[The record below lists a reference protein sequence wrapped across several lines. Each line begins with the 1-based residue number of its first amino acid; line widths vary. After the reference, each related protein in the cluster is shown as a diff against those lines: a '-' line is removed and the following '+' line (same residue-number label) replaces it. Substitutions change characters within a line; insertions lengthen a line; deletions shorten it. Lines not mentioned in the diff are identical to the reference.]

1 MKRNIK
7 RHMAFTL
14 VELLVVLAILSTVMG
29 ISVTLMF
36 SMFDFQQRYA
46 EQSEQLRSTNR
57 FVEQFRSDARL
68 HYTALI
74 EPDGETILQWDDDEG
89 QSKITYSLVP
99 GKFPEKRDI
108 IRRATQGDKLIGTEV
123 YHLPDYAVVQFVTGQ
138 DANAGLLALSL
149 WEQPPGSNIYM
160 SDELD
165 PFTRTLH
172 NSNPDSPNPGD
183 AMYWRTVIVRLAPT
197 QETGGTP

>member
-1 MKRNIK
+1 MKR
-7 RHMAFTL
+7 RLAFTL

-36 SMFDFQQRYA
+36 TMLDFQQRFA

-68 HYTALI
+68 RYAPSLD
-74 EPDGETILQWDDDEG
+74 PDADTSLQWDGEG
-89 QSKITYSLVP
+89 QSKITYTLVQ
-99 GKFPEKRDI
+99 GKFPEKRDLV
-108 IRRATQGDKLIGTEV
+108 RRVWQGDRLAGTET
-123 YHLPDYAVVQFVTGQ
+123 YHLPDYAVVRFVMGTG
-138 DANAGLLALSL
+138 DHAGQIALSL
-149 WEQPPGSNIYM
+149 WEQPPGSNIYT

-165 PFTRTLH
+165 PFTRTLE
-172 NSNPDSPNPGD
+172 NAQPDSPNPGD
-183 AMYWRTVIVRLAPT
+183 AIPWRTVIARIAST